1 MTVTDNELEI
11 LEENILEFSHE
22 SSDPTTEEKC
32 IYLDDLET
40 ILSNFFKIKI
50 TL

>member
-1 MTVTDNELEI
+1 MTVTDEQLEI
-11 LEENILEFSHE
+11 LEENILEDSLENDPFEFSG
-22 SSDPTTEEKC
+22 KY
-32 IYLDDLET
+32 IYLDDLEK

>member
-1 MTVTDNELEI
+1 MTVTDDELEI
-11 LEENILEFSHE
+11 LEENILENSFEKDSFEFSG
-22 SSDPTTEEKC
+22 KY
-32 IYLDDLET
+32 IYLDDLAT